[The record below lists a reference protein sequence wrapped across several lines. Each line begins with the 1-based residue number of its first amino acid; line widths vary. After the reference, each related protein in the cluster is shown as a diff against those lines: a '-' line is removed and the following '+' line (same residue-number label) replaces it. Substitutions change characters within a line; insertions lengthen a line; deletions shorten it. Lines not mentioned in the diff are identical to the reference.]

1 MAFSMALVMRAESW
15 PEFKIKTASSEGDT
29 GKSDKTRQL
38 SIEQANAL
46 EHLLQG
52 QSDRAV
58 AEAVGVA
65 RQTIW
70 EWRNNDPLFIA
81 ELNRQRS
88 EMWTEARERLK
99 SLANRALDVVELHL
113 DSDDPKASL
122 AAAKYILQGTRLLG
136 DTDLPKEGP
145 TTPEAVIMK
154 DLRSEARQELAAKE
168 GPTRSRLFD
177 PFMEEDLSARI
188 EDMAES
194 RLKKAMS
201 EAGLA

>member
-1 MAFSMALVMRAESW
+1 MTKL
-15 PEFKIKTASSEGDT
+15 D
-29 GKSDKTRQL
+29 KSRQL

-81 ELNRQRS
+81 ELNRQRI
-88 EMWTEARERLK
+88 ELWAEARERLK
-99 SLANRALDVVELHL
+99 SLANRALDVVESQL

-145 TTPEAVIMK
+145 TTPEGVLMAE
-154 DLRSEARQELAAKE
+154 LRTDARQELVATE
-168 GPTRSRLFD
+168 GPAMPRFGFD
-177 PFMEEDLSARI
+177 PFRAEMEQELSTRVEDLAQ
-188 EDMAES
+188 S
-194 RLKKAMS
+194 RLKKAMA
-201 EAGLA
+201 EAGLS

>member
-1 MAFSMALVMRAESW
+1 MA
-15 PEFKIKTASSEGDT
+15 KQ
-29 GKSDKTRQL
+29 DKPRQL

-70 EWRNNDPLFIA
+70 EWRNHDPLFIA

-88 EMWTEARERLK
+88 EMWQEARERLK
-99 SLANRALDVVELHL
+99 SLANHALDVVELQL
-113 DSDDPKASL
+113 GSGDPKASL
-122 AAAKYILQGTRLLG
+122 AAAKCILQGTRLLG
-136 DTDLPKEGP
+136 DTELPKEGP

-154 DLRSEARQELAAKE
+154 DLRSEARQELVAKE
-168 GPTRSRLFD
+168 GPAMLGLFD
-177 PFMEEDLSARI
+177 PFMEEELSARI

-194 RLKKAMS
+194 RLKKAMA

>member
-1 MAFSMALVMRAESW
+1 MT
-15 PEFKIKTASSEGDT
+15 KQ
-29 GKSDKTRQL
+29 DKTRQL

-46 EHLLQG
+46 EHLLRG

-58 AEAVGVA
+58 ADAVGVA

-70 EWRNNDPLFIA
+70 EWRNHDPLFIA

-99 SLANRALDVVELHL
+99 SLANRALDVVEVHL

-136 DTDLPKEGP
+136 DTDLPTSGP
-145 TTPEAVIMK
+145 TTPAEVLLP
-154 DLRSEARQELAAKE
+154 DLRREARLELVAKE
-168 GPTRSRLFD
+168 GPAKSRFEFA
-177 PFMEEDLSARI
+177 PFRAEMEEELSAK
-188 EDMAES
+188 AETLAQS
-194 RLKKAMS
+194 RLKRAMA
-201 EAGLA
+201 EVGLA

>member
-1 MAFSMALVMRAESW
+1 MAKQV
-15 PEFKIKTASSEGDT
+15 
-29 GKSDKTRQL
+29 KTRQL

-70 EWRNNDPLFIA
+70 EWRNHDPLFIA

-88 EMWTEARERLK
+88 EMWQEARERLK

-145 TTPEAVIMK
+145 TTPEDVIMK
-154 DLRSEARQELAAKE
+154 DLRSEARRELAAKE
-168 GPTRSRLFD
+168 GPAMPRFFD
-177 PFMEEDLSARI
+177 PFMEEELSTRVEDLAK
-188 EDMAES
+188 S
-194 RLKKAMS
+194 RLKKALAA
-201 EAGLA
+201 AGLA